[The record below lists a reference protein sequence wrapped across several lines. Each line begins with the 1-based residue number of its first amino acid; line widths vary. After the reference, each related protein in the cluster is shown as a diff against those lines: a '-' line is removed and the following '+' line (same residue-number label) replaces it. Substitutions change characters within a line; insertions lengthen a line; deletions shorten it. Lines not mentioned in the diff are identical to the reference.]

1 MCFRIKMDGNSTKS
15 IKGDRVESTVS
26 KKEKRETWKTRSHSF
41 SQEQKR
47 TLQRTLTIQEE
58 KEKKLENPEETSSSD
73 EENDAEKRERA
84 ETILVAKCNKSE
96 PVNPLAKPHSAKR
109 TTNEK
114 KDEMQE
120 FQTLARKKKKASRC
134 WSAAQEIM
142 SSERNYVDVLK
153 ILDEFRRRIE
163 KKISK
168 TSDEGAQIYQM
179 NLFTILPQLLMLNS
193 MLLEEFEKRIGNWF
207 TRPKIADVLV
217 KKGGFLRIYSTYMD
231 TFENTG
237 SIFEEC
243 VKKHNRFAKIVK
255 DVEKLPMCQALG
267 LEMHLLAPVQ
277 RLPRYKLLLETYLK
291 YQEETGED
299 FEDTKTAIQI
309 VSSATKDSNKGLQ
322 ERELMEKMKK
332 LQKRCEPFELMKA
345 GRHLL
350 REGEMMNVTNW
361 EVPQPYHAIL
371 VTDSFF
377 LAGHKV
383 IPRSEMFPNS
393 ISRTLLG
400 AWRSGTALN

>member
-1 MCFRIKMDGNSTKS
+1 MDGEGSKS
-15 IKGDRVESTVS
+15 SGTIKPWKGDGLIKEQDRVEQASR
-26 KKEKRETWKTRSHSF
+26 KDKREAWKTRSHSF

-47 TLQRTLTIQEE
+47 TLQRALTIQEE
-58 KEKKLENPEETSSSD
+58 KEKQLECPEEERETSSSD
-73 EENDAEKRERA
+73 EENDAENRERA
-84 ETILVAKCNKSE
+84 ETIVAKCDKNEVDSKQAVKPIPRNE
-96 PVNPLAKPHSAKR
+96 KQRTTAKP
-109 TTNEK
+109 TTNNEK
-114 KDEMQE
+114 RNDMEE
-120 FQTLARKKKKASRC
+120 FQSLARKKKKSSRC

-153 ILDEFRRRIE
+153 ILDEFRKRIE

-168 TSDEGAQIYQM
+168 TSEEGARIYQM

-207 TRPKIADVLV
+207 TQPKIADVLV

-237 SIFEEC
+237 LIFEEC
-243 VKKHNRFAKIVK
+243 LKKYKDFAKIVK
-255 DVEKLPMCQALG
+255 DIEKLPMCQALG
-267 LEMHLLAPVQ
+267 LSMHLLAPVQ

-291 YQEETGED
+291 YQEENGED
-299 FEDTKTAIQI
+299 FEDTKKAIEI

-322 ERELMEKMKK
+322 ERELMERMKN
-332 LQKRCEPFELMKA
+332 LHQRCEPFELIKA

-350 REGEMMNVTNW
+350 REGRMMNVTNW
-361 EVPQPYHAIL
+361 EVPQPCHAIL

-377 LAGHKV
+377 LASHKV
-383 IPRSEMFPNS
+383 VSTS
-393 ISRTLLG
+393 
-400 AWRSGTALN
+400 